1 MTDINGG
8 TTQTLRQKPHEAPA
22 LDGGR
27 YIFQTRYPA
36 GENPNVQMERIR
48 LGPDHHHGKERPSMA
63 DLIITDSARK
73 PIASLDD
80 YELDLPTAAMR
91 TTSNSPVCHNR
102 RPALSS

>member
-1 MTDINGG
+1 
-8 TTQTLRQKPHEAPA
+8 
-22 LDGGR
+22 
-27 YIFQTRYPA
+27 
-36 GENPNVQMERIR
+36 
-48 LGPDHHHGKERPSMA
+48 MA